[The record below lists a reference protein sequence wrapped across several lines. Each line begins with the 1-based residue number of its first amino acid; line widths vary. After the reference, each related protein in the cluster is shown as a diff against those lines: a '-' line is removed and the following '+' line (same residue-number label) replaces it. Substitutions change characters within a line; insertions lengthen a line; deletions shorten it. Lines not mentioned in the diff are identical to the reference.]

1 MPLSFFLFSNKCF
14 VFSSNTLT
22 LSNPVLT
29 KDWVFPFSSIISILY
44 VGILSCVLKVIL
56 LILGCDFFGSGFAGS
71 DYVGSGFAGSGLV
84 GSGFV
89 GSTSACSFS
98 VCCSFIPSIISLS
111 FASNFIAKSLI
122 FFSVHPAA
130 LRSSNLSFRL
140 SPIAFRQCYNNR
152 VTSPGYSL
160 KV

>member
-1 MPLSFFLFSNKCF
+1 MM
-14 VFSSNTLT
+14 
-22 LSNPVLT
+22 
-29 KDWVFPFSSIISILY
+29 IQA
-44 VGILSCVLKVIL
+44 GIRP
-56 LILGCDFFGSGFAGS
+56 GSGSSGS
-71 DYVGSGFAGSGLV
+71 TKKAPRFGDLENFLMVGRLLAPGVIQFY
-84 GSGFV
+84 FV
-89 GSTSACSFS
+89 GLYSSDPDSMKS
-98 VCCSFIPSIISLS
+98 K
-111 FASNFIAKSLI
+111 KSLI